1 MIIWHREVLG
11 PLEEQNLV
19 SNKLITVFKKYII
32 KEINKT
38 FEINNSNFKIK
49 VKDSCFKEN
58 LKEDLDVNFSLEE
71 YNSFNHVSSES
82 LHINKTFVFNSV
94 SSMSTNLSSFS
105 TQNSFTQQSS
115 FSKDKNIVNE
125 EFTSF
130 DYHTDYFIE
139 Q

>member
-115 FSKDKNIVNE
+115 FSKDK
-125 EFTSF
+125 
-130 DYHTDYFIE
+130 
-139 Q
+139 